1 MVEDVYCKVDFDGIG
16 FLGVFGVLCN
26 MMVFDVVKIVI
37 NYDKEE
43 KYQVILGVMDF
54 GSYYF

>member
-43 KYQVILGVMDF
+43 KY
-54 GSYYF
+54 